1 MNYGNLTLSQRTN
14 RILLGAALIV
24 VTMLINALPLGMYA
38 LLPLLA
44 TYPIFTGIYGN
55 DPLLQIVRGGVSRV
69 TNALDHIH
77 VTTHRSKHS

>member
-1 MNYGNLTLSQRTN
+1 MYNENLTLSQRMN

-55 DPLLQIVRGGVSRV
+55 DPVLQIIREGVSRV
-69 TNALDHIH
+69 TDALGH
-77 VTTHRSKHS
+77 VHVPNHRSKHS